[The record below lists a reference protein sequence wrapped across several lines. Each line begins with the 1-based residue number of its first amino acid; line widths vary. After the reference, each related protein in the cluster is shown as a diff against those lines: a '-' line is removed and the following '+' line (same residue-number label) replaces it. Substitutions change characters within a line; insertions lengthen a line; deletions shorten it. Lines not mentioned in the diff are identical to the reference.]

1 MEVPDHQHL
10 SRTLYEP
17 KHIHKWI
24 FAWLAAFKIDFRKE
38 VDPWC
43 GHKPETLAC
52 DGTHIGVSLRQMNL
66 RNPVTSPDPTLPV
79 LDMCH
84 QRYDRVLITDTQMR
98 KHLSYLSK
106 NYLRKLKPEERM
118 DPNIEEERTR
128 EFQQN
133 LHVHCDQPVNNFILA
148 LVQKSEDQEILY
160 YIARILYLL
169 SGDAAMDAV
178 VPFVC
183 HKLLNTCISGVHQN
197 TVNVQSMEKLRHD
210 GGIDIVKSLYLSIKH
225 GCIPLVTEFWE

>member
-1 MEVPDHQHL
+1 
-10 SRTLYEP
+10 
-17 KHIHKWI
+17 
-24 FAWLAAFKIDFRKE
+24 
-38 VDPWC
+38 
-43 GHKPETLAC
+43 
-52 DGTHIGVSLRQMNL
+52 MNL

-79 LDMCH
+79 LDTRH

-98 KHLSYLSK
+98 KHLSYLSRK
-106 NYLRKLKPEERM
+106 CLRKLKPEECM
-118 DPNIEEERTR
+118 NPNIEEERTR

-133 LHVHCDQPVNNFILA
+133 LRAHCDQPVNNFILA

-160 YIARILYLL
+160 YIARILYML

-178 VPFVC
+178 VPFVY
-183 HKLLNTCISGVHQN
+183 HKLLNTCTSDVRQN

-225 GCIPLVTEFWE
+225 GCIPLVTEFWEYVQKKVEKLHKDNNRP